1 MEVKLIETSK
11 EFNQQLN
18 SSYDFQ
24 EKYHKWE
31 KYRAEIY
38 RFVSQ
43 ESPKDSDCLVVG
55 AGNLN
60 DIDLSSFLTHFTSLT
75 CLDIDGQATLLGL
88 QQQGVGEGKKIRSI
102 EADVSGLPDSFF
114 DVVSQKIGSED
125 FLGLQQYLDEVEL
138 EPNLSGLAGQK
149 FDAVLVSALY
159 SQLVLPQVIQLLS
172 SKSSQS
178 FIDSVV
184 RLILDFMPRF
194 LHRLNTLFYELMK
207 PGGHMIVWS
216 DLLEFRKEDPVLHDL
231 LSHIDDKEFIGG
243 FYDSYVAQY
252 GRGISSFGM
261 DNLFERLEILESKW
275 LLWPF
280 DESRTFL
287 VKMTAGW

>member
-1 MEVKLIETSK
+1 MRTSK

-18 SSYDFQ
+18 RSYGYQ
-24 EKYHKWE
+24 EKYRNWKG
-31 KYRAEIY
+31 YRAEIS
-38 RFVSQ
+38 RFVSGQ
-43 ESPKDSDCLVVG
+43 TPVGSDCLLLG
-55 AGNLN
+55 SGYLN
-60 DIDLSSFLTHFTSLT
+60 DVDLSFSQIQYNSMTCVDIDLPS
-75 CLDIDGQATLLGL
+75 TLLGL
-88 QQQGVGEGKKIRSI
+88 KQQGLEGQQKIRSI

-114 DVVSQKIGSED
+114 DDVSQKIDRED
-125 FLGLQQYLDEVEL
+125 LLDLQRYLDEVEMK
-138 EPNLSGLAGQK
+138 PGISGLAGQS
-149 FDAVLVSALY
+149 FDTVLVSALY

-184 RLILDFMPRF
+184 RLILNFMPRF

-231 LSHIDDKEFIGG
+231 ISHIGDNEFIGG

-252 GRGISSFGM
+252 GHGISSFGM
-261 DNLFERLEILESKW
+261 ENLFERLEVLESKW